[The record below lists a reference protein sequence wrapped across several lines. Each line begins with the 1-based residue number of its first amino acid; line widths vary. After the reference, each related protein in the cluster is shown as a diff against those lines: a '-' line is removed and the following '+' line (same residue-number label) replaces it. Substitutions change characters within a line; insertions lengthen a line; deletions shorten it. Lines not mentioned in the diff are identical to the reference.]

1 MNIDSLID
9 KIVKDHNKSDYE
21 LCLKLIS
28 NIKLYFFV
36 IDDGTFS
43 AVDEIVFS
51 GKDRP
56 VSLPII
62 KDNCKNISVLYTSKE
77 LALKHIQKGFRV
89 SYTIKGIDAIKFQY
103 SSKDVN
109 EIVLQ
114 GNNGHV
120 CLGACPRM
128 PFCPNSALF
137 PKNNAP
143 VSEARDSEILT
154 I

>member
-120 CLGACPRM
+120 CLDEKTI
-128 PFCPNSALF
+128 
-137 PKNNAP
+137 KNLTQL
-143 VSEARDSEILT
+143 SELT
-154 I
+154 